1 MRKEANHEGTCG
13 LQARQNYISAKV
25 FLFLMSLNMLT
36 QNLHL
41 PTSKQAF
48 GVLTQAGAPSP
59 SGSGPMTEEC

>member
-1 MRKEANHEGTCG
+1 MKEHVDFKHDRTVSV
-13 LQARQNYISAKV
+13 QK
-25 FLFLMSLNMLT
+25 FFFLMSLNMLT